1 MKLNELLNAL
11 NVARAT
17 KMEPKEFKLFKVNDD
32 YQLKVYCY
40 CWFVRRFSVR
50 EDGEC
55 VAASGTEEG
64 LMYELFD

>member
-40 CWFVRRFSVR
+40 C
-50 EDGEC
+50 
-55 VAASGTEEG
+55 
-64 LMYELFD
+64 

>member
-11 NVARAT
+11 NQARKT
-17 KMEPKEFKLFKVNDD
+17 KLEPKEFKLFKVNDD

-40 CWFVRRFSVR
+40 CWLVRRFSVR

-64 LMYELFD
+64 LIFELFN